1 MIWKDESHGKNHILC
16 TTFYFHR
23 MSEYTYGDSGT
34 LRCEHRMEQVG
45 SHKLLGAPVQKL

>member
-1 MIWKDESHGKNHILC
+1 MIWKDDPMGKII
-16 TTFYFHR
+16 YFAPPFISIS

-45 SHKLLGAPVQKL
+45 SHKLLGVPVQKL